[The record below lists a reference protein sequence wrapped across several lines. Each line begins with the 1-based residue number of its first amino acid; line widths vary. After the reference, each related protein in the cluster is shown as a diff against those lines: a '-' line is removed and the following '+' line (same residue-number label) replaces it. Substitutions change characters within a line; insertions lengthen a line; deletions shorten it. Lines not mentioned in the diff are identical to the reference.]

1 MRRRAFLKVIG
12 GVTTFC
18 FWALA
23 VSAEQTRVTTI
34 GVLVRGAPGWQQFWQ
49 LFREALRELGY
60 IEGKNVRFEF
70 RSDQGEISRLPE
82 LAAELVRLKVD
93 VIVPWFTPAA
103 IAAKQATREIPIVCA
118 ICGDLVGT
126 GLVESLARPGG
137 NVTGSSSLNAELSAK
152 FVELIRDMVPSAHR
166 VAVLA
171 NAPDPFSKV
180 FVKQIQLAG
189 EATGTAIDPIMIH
202 SAEELDAAFPSM
214 ERSRPDAVIV
224 QPSLPTKRVA
234 ELALTHRLP
243 AVSPTRGI
251 VDEGG
256 LMSYGIEEADA
267 YRRAAIFV
275 DKILKGAKP
284 ADLPVEQPTRFELV
298 INLKTANTL
307 GLSLPQSMLQRAD
320 EVIE

>member
-1 MRRRAFLKVIG
+1 MRRRQVFKVIAG
-12 GVTTFC
+12 LTT

-23 VSAEQTRVTTI
+23 ASAQQPRVTTI
-34 GVLVRGAPGWQQFWQ
+34 GVLVRGAPGWQRFWES
-49 LFREALRELGY
+49 FREALRQLGY

-70 RSDQGEISRLPE
+70 RSDQGEIGRLPE

-103 IAAKQATREIPIVCA
+103 IAAKQATHEVPVVCA
-118 ICGDLVGT
+118 ACGDMMGT

-137 NVTGSSSLNAELSAK
+137 NVTGCSSLNAELSGK
-152 FVELIRDMVPSAHR
+152 FVELIREMVPSARR

-189 EATGTAIDPIMIH
+189 EATATEIDTIMIH
-202 SAEELDAAFPSM
+202 SAEELDAAFVSM
-214 ERSRPDAVIV
+214 EESRPDAVIV
-224 QPSLPTKRVA
+224 QPSLPTKLAA
-234 ELALTHRLP
+234 ELALSHRIP
-243 AVSPTRGI
+243 AICGWRDFVH
-251 VDEGG
+251 DGG
-256 LMSYGIEEADA
+256 LMA
-267 YRRAAIFV
+267 YFATETNMYRAAAVLV

-284 ADLPVEQPTRFELV
+284 ADLPVEQPTRFELLV
-298 INLKTANTL
+298 NRKTAKAL
-307 GLSLPQSMLQRAD
+307 GLKIPPTLLVRAD